1 MGAFSSTEACE
12 LPDLT
17 IDVHLTEGA
26 LEPTFESTGRGG
38 LTLYASEDVTL
49 EAHQKIRVPTGVT
62 PRLPFMLIGMVVG
75 PASEHV
81 EFSTQVVDF
90 DTSTPITVEATFRP
104 TAMQMAKGV
113 ERIGFKRGDKIALL
127 LVLPIARPGLR
138 ISRPAQDDAE
148 AVVIGTSKVVPE
160 LETDPAKPAEDR
172 DVP

>member
-17 IDVHLTEGA
+17 IDMHLAEDA

-62 PRLPFMLIGMVVG
+62 PRLPFMLVGMVVG
-75 PASEHV
+75 PTSEHV
-81 EFSTQVVDF
+81 DFATQVVDF
-90 DTSTPITVEATFRP
+90 DTATPITVETTFRP
-104 TAMQMAKGV
+104 TAMHMAQGV
-113 ERIGFKRGDKIALL
+113 ERIGFKRGDKVALL
-127 LVLPIARPGLR
+127 VILPIARPGLR
-138 ISRPAQDDAE
+138 ISRPARDDSE
-148 AVVIGTSKVVPE
+148 AVVVSTSGP
-160 LETDPAKPAEDR
+160 DPSKPAADR

>member
-17 IDVHLTEGA
+17 IDVHLAEGA

-75 PASEHV
+75 PTSENT
-81 EFSTQVVDF
+81 EFATQVVDF
-90 DTSTPITVEATFRP
+90 DTATPIAVEATFRP
-104 TAMQMAKGV
+104 TAMHMAQGI
-113 ERIGFKRGDKIALL
+113 ERIGFKRGDKVALL
-127 LVLPIARPGLR
+127 VILPIARPGLR
-138 ISRPAQDDAE
+138 ISRPARDDGD
-148 AVVIGTSKVVPE
+148 AVVVSTSGPDSN
-160 LETDPAKPAEDR
+160 TDPSKPAADR

>member
-17 IDVHLTEGA
+17 IDMHLAEDA

-62 PRLPFMLIGMVVG
+62 PRLPFMLVGMVVG
-75 PASEHV
+75 PASEHT
-81 EFSTQVVDF
+81 EFATQVVDF
-90 DTSTPITVEATFRP
+90 DTATPITVEATFRP
-104 TAMQMAKGV
+104 TAMHMAQGV
-113 ERIGFKRGDKIALL
+113 ERIGFKRGDKVALL
-127 LVLPIARPGLR
+127 VILPIARPGLR
-138 ISRPAQDDAE
+138 ISRPARNDNE
-148 AVVIGTSKVVPE
+148 AVVVSASDPDAAP
-160 LETDPAKPAEDR
+160 DPAKPAADR

>member
-17 IDVHLTEGA
+17 IDMHLAEDA

-62 PRLPFMLIGMVVG
+62 PRLPFMLVGMVVG
-75 PASEHV
+75 PASEHT
-81 EFSTQVVDF
+81 EFATQVVDF
-90 DTSTPITVEATFRP
+90 DTATPITVEATFRP
-104 TAMQMAKGV
+104 TAMHMAQGV
-113 ERIGFKRGDKIALL
+113 ERIGFKRGDKVALL
-127 LVLPIARPGLR
+127 VILPIARPGLR
-138 ISRPAQDDAE
+138 ISRPARNDNE
-148 AVVIGTSKVVPE
+148 AVVVSTS
-160 LETDPAKPAEDR
+160 DPDPSKPAADR